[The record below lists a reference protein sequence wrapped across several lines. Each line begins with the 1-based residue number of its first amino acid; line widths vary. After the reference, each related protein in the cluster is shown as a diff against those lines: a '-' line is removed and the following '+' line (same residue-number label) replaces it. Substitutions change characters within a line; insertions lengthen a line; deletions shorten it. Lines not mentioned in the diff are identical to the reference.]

1 MIRVQWF
8 GHSMWKIWINEVS
21 IVLDPFEDIGYPM
34 PKNLTADIVT
44 SSHAHYD
51 HNNFALIAGKPQ
63 IVNSEGVFEFF
74 GVKIKTIPTWHDAE
88 EGAKRGKNLLFKFE
102 LAEKIF
108 LHCGDLGHDL
118 TADMI
123 GEIGKIDVL
132 MIPVGGFY
140 TIDAKTALN
149 IVQNLKPKI
158 IFPMHYKTEVLD
170 FPIAYKES
178 YLDLI
183 DSYRK
188 VDSNVIEL
196 TKNDFKTQQTIIFN
210 YK

>member
-8 GHSMWKIWINEVS
+8 GHSMWKIWTNDVS

-51 HNNFALIAGKPQ
+51 HNNFALITGNPQ
-63 IVNSEGVFEFF
+63 IVNSEGNFEIL
-74 GVKIKTIPTWHDAE
+74 GIKIKAIPTWHDAE
-88 EGAKRGKNLLFKFE
+88 EGAERGKNLLFKFE
-102 LAEKIF
+102 LVGKTF

-118 TADMI
+118 SADVI

-149 IVQNLKPKI
+149 IVQNLNPKI

-183 DSYRK
+183 DSFRK

-196 TKNDFKTQQTIIFN
+196 TENDFKTQQTIILN
-210 YK
+210 YN